1 MVDLPARQNSVR
13 VKRKKRYKRK
23 PYKPIDKNDFKE
35 ARLISRLTIEQ
46 TAKLLQVT
54 SRTVA
59 LWECGATRIPYSA
72 FKLLRCLAK
81 GELIPEAWKGWTI
94 RDDTLYSPSGR
105 SFRVYE
111 LNYLANYLTMA
122 RYWQADYLQKVQARQ
137 VAKSGQPLRVV
148 AGRGFN
154 QVKP

>member
-1 MVDLPARQNSVR
+1 

-23 PYKPIDKNDFKE
+23 PYKPIDKDDFKE
-35 ARLISRLTIEQ
+35 VRLTSRLTIEQ

-59 LWECGATRIPYSA
+59 LWECGSSRIPYSA

-81 GELIPEAWKGWTI
+81 GDLIPEAWKGWTI
-94 RDDTLYSPSGR
+94 KDETLYSPSGR

-111 LNYLANYLTMA
+111 LLYLANYLTMA
-122 RYWQADYLQKVQARQ
+122 RYWQADSERKSKRRQ
-137 VAKSGQPLRVV
+137 VAAEPQSLRVV
-148 AGRGFN
+148 AGRTFRGA
-154 QVKP
+154 K

>member
-1 MVDLPARQNSVR
+1 M
-13 VKRKKRYKRK
+13 KRKKRYKRK
-23 PYKPIDKNDFKE
+23 PYKPIDKEDFKE

-59 LWECGATRIPYSA
+59 LWECGSSRIPYSA

-94 RDDTLYSPSGR
+94 REDTLWSPSGR

-111 LNYLANYLTMA
+111 LLYLANYLTMA
-122 RYWQADYLQKVQARQ
+122 RYWQADYDQKAKARQ

-148 AGRGFN
+148 AGRTFKLKTGN
-154 QVKP
+154 Q